1 MVFEKEM
8 QVVHCSKICPYIFM
22 RNRNFFI
29 AILSI
34 IFLVGSC
41 RDDYSICN
49 PTKDVRFVGGFY
61 QRVSGVD
68 LPTPVPSFSLS
79 LLNST
84 DLIYNSQPNLL
95 EFALPLNQ
103 SFDSAK
109 YVLSLGNNQPLDT
122 MTIIYTSQNGPAEAN
137 ACGLFFV
144 HTISKIYST
153 KNTIDSVKIIQ
164 PLVNSSSVQNAKI
177 YF

>member
-1 MVFEKEM
+1 
-8 QVVHCSKICPYIFM
+8 M
-22 RNRNFFI
+22 RNRHFFI

-34 IFLVGSC
+34 VFLVASC

-49 PTKDVRFVGGFY
+49 PTKDVRFIGGFY

-68 LPTPVPSFSLS
+68 VPTPAPSLTVF

-84 DLIYNSQPNLL
+84 DIIYNNQPNLL

-103 SFDSAK
+103 LADSLK
-109 YVLSLGNNQPLDT
+109 YVLSLGNNQPIDT
-122 MTIIYTSQNGPAEAN
+122 MTIVYSSQSGPADAN

-153 KNTIDSVKIIQ
+153 KNTIDSIKIIQ
-164 PLVNSSSVQNAKI
+164 PAVNTSSVQNAKI

>member
-1 MVFEKEM
+1 M
-8 QVVHCSKICPYIFM
+8 Q
-22 RNRNFFI
+22 NRHIFI
-29 AILSI
+29 AII
-34 IFLVGSC
+34 AVVFLVASC

-68 LPTPVPSFSLS
+68 VPTPVPSFSLF

-84 DLIYNSQPNLL
+84 DLIYSSQPNLL

-103 SFDSAK
+103 LADSAK
-109 YVLSLGNNQPLDT
+109 YVLSLGNNQPIDT
-122 MTIIYTSQNGPAEAN
+122 MTIVYSSQNGPADAN

-153 KNTIDSVKIIQ
+153 KNTIDSVKIMQ
-164 PLVNSSSVQNAKI
+164 PLVNTSTIQNVKI

>member
-1 MVFEKEM
+1 M
-8 QVVHCSKICPYIFM
+8 QKLAYYLIM
-22 RNRNFFI
+22 QNRHIFI
-29 AILSI
+29 AII
-34 IFLVGSC
+34 AVVFLVASC

-68 LPTPVPSFSLS
+68 VPTPVPSFSLF

-84 DLIYNSQPNLL
+84 DLIYSSQPNLL

-103 SFDSAK
+103 LADSAK
-109 YVLSLGNNQPLDT
+109 YVLSLGNNQPIDT
-122 MTIIYTSQNGPAEAN
+122 MTIVYSSQNGPADAN

-153 KNTIDSVKIIQ
+153 KNTIDSVKIMQ
-164 PLVNSSSVQNAKI
+164 PLVNTSTIQNVKI